1 MPLTESSRE
10 LYGKVALV
18 TGSTQGLGAGIA
30 RCLVRAGA
38 RVVLTGRN
46 RERGNAM
53 ARELGEAVFEPADLS
68 QVDDCARLVDK
79 AAEHWGRLDILVNSA
94 GDTDRSQLDT
104 FTPELFDRQFHTN
117 VRAPLLL
124 AKAAVPHLKKNTG
137 VIINIGSVNAYVGGE
152 TLLVYSATKG
162 ALMTASKNMAQ
173 ALRNERVRVHCL
185 NIGWVETEGERT
197 VLAKE
202 GKPADFIERA
212 GKKLPVGRLL
222 LPQEIGEVCLFLAS
236 DRGAV
241 FSGSVIDLE
250 QHPIGAHH
258 SVAFENL

>member
-1 MPLTESSRE
+1 MS
-10 LYGKVALV
+10 
-18 TGSTQGLGAGIA
+18 
-30 RCLVRAGA
+30 AGA

-46 RERGNAM
+46 RQRGNAL

-68 QVDDCARLVDK
+68 QVEDCARLVGK
-79 AAEHWGRLDILVNSA
+79 AAEHWGRLDILINSA

-124 AKAAVPHLKKNTG
+124 AQAAVPHLKKNTG
-137 VIINIGSVNAYVGGE
+137 VIINIGSVNAYIGGE

-162 ALMTASKNMAQ
+162 ALMTASKNLANV
-173 ALRNERVRVHCL
+173 LRNDRVRVHCL
-185 NIGWVETEGERT
+185 NIGWVDTDGERT

-222 LPQEIGEVCLFLAS
+222 IPNDIAEVCRFLAS
-236 DRGAV
+236 DRGAI
-241 FSGSVIDLE
+241 FSGTVIDLE
-250 QHPIGAHH
+250 QHPVGTLQ
-258 SVAFENL
+258 SLAFENI